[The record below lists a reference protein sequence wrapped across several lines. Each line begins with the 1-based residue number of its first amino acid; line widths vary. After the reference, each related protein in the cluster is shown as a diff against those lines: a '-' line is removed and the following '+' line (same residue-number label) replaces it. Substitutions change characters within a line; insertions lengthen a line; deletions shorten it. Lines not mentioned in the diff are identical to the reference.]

1 MYFFRTSL
9 CIVVVMK
16 LLSIANAE
24 IHQRDLFISGN
35 DGYHT
40 YRIPSILVTSKGTV
54 LVFCEGRK
62 NHRRD
67 WGDIDLLVKRSED
80 HGMTF
85 SSQSIIWDDAN
96 NTCGNPCVVQDQQT
110 GIIFLFSTWNL
121 GSDKESTICDG
132 NSKDTRRVFVL

>member
-1 MYFFRTSL
+1 M
-9 CIVVVMK
+9 
-16 LLSIANAE
+16 
-24 IHQRDLFISGN
+24 
-35 DGYHT
+35 
-40 YRIPSILVTSKGTV
+40 
-54 LVFCEGRK
+54 FCEGRK

-110 GIIFLFSTWNL
+110 GIIFSFYM
-121 GSDKESTICDG
+121 ESW
-132 NSKDTRRVFVL
+132 F